1 MPKPA
6 PDILTLHA
14 KRTPER
20 AAVIEDPPN
29 GPTTVWGFDE
39 LNRQANRLANT
50 LAGLGVRPG
59 EKVIWCGM
67 NSLGVVRI
75 MHAARKIGA
84 VAVPLN
90 YRLSPEEAA
99 YIVDNSDAVLVYA
112 DADYVELF
120 AEIRAEIRKLKHVII
135 FGGAPGPDMLAV
147 DELLDRASDDEPQI
161 DRSGVDG
168 STMIYTSGTTGH
180 PKGAVRQALGDPE
193 LLRQLVALIGYVP
206 EDVYLT
212 TGPLYHSGPGGFMAI
227 AHTLGNTVVLQRRF
241 EPEDWLR
248 LVEEHRVT
256 TTFSAPTPI
265 RMVCDLP
272 AATKARFDRSSM
284 QRMIGNAAPW
294 SFALKQA
301 YLADFPEDSLWEV
314 YGSTELGV
322 NNVLAPE
329 DQLRKPGS
337 CGKAA
342 PGVEI
347 RLLDDDGDEVTEP
360 NVPGELFVRSK
371 AAFSSYYKAHEKFE
385 SSRRGEFLTVGD
397 IAYFDREGYYFIC
410 DRKNDMIISGGMNI
424 YPAEIE
430 SALDHHP
437 EVADVAVIGI
447 PSAQWGE
454 SVHAVVVRRG
464 DRLTEDSL
472 LEFAREHLA
481 GYKIPRSVSFSDAIP
496 RNASGKILKK
506 VLREPFWKNRPR
518 QVG

>member
-6 PDILTLHA
+6 PDILTFHA

-29 GPTTVWGFDE
+29 GATTVWSFDE
-39 LNRQANRLANT
+39 LERQANRLANT

-67 NSLGVVRI
+67 NSLGVVRM

-84 VAVPLN
+84 IAVPLN

-120 AEIRAEIRKLKHVII
+120 AEIRAEIPKVKHVII
-135 FGGAPGPDMLAV
+135 FGGAPGADMLAV

-161 DRSGVDG
+161 DRSGADG

-227 AHTLGNTVVLQRRF
+227 AHTLGNTVVLQRKF

-248 LVEEHRVT
+248 LVE
-256 TTFSAPTPI
+256 
-265 RMVCDLP
+265 
-272 AATKARFDRSSM
+272 SSM

-329 DQLRKPGS
+329 DQLRTPGS

-347 RLLDDDGDEVTEP
+347 RLIDDDGDEITEP

-437 EVADVAVIGI
+437 DVADVAVIGI

-464 DRLTEDSL
+464 DRLTEDAL

-481 GYKIPRSVSFSDAIP
+481 GYKIPRSVSFSEAIP